1 MKSYKELILI
11 FMGRSALGTQCR
23 MPSGRAGKSGA
34 AVRETEKSGQFLSD
48 TGEMSDDAGLSFI
61 FVFRHPEDKR
71 IFRMHWKSICMTD
84 IFVKNPLERD
94 ADFFILQK

>member
-1 MKSYKELILI
+1 
-11 FMGRSALGTQCR
+11 
-23 MPSGRAGKSGA
+23 
-34 AVRETEKSGQFLSD
+34 
-48 TGEMSDDAGLSFI
+48 MSDDAGLSFI